1 MPADPPPADLPP
13 ADPPPT
19 DPPAPN
25 LERRPVLDQPDP
37 DDPKG
42 LIRES
47 FRIDGITDAECRS
60 ILIDWALSL
69 PAGAE
74 PRGALARLRD
84 RHPADPEHPMARLM
98 REAID
103 APPARPTRRGGR
115 AGRFSGR
122 FGGAG

>member
-1 MPADPPPADLPP
+1 MPADPPAPSRDPQPGPQSDPQPGPLPDLDK
-13 ADPPPT
+13 A
-19 DPPAPN
+19 
-25 LERRPVLDQPDP
+25 DP

-74 PRGALARLRD
+74 PRAALARLID
-84 RHPADPEHPMARLM
+84 RHPAAPGHPMTGLM
-98 REAID
+98 RAAID
-103 APPARPTRRGGR
+103 TPPARPTRRGGR
-115 AGRFSGR
+115 AGRF
-122 FGGAG
+122 GGAG